1 MSRRLRSLVL
11 VLAMVLAAAC
21 SEVVPEDVPLLDP
34 TTAAPADGTAAEDG
48 AATTG
53 DGADAA
59 DAEAADDGAATDEQ
73 APADEAP
80 GDEQPPAEEQP
91 QADDQ
96 PAEQPAAPALTPV
109 VDDGPVGANAAA
121 YLRGDRPTVILEIDR
136 QEGVNLPDS
145 VVDHVASVLAR
156 ESNANVEVRTGSAVT
171 TRRDVWSAD
180 QLRAAADATRD
191 VAHDDRTAVL
201 HLLALRDGYEDDGV
215 LGLAFGSSSA
225 VVFPDQWSDLTTAL
239 LSGDRIARAVTTH
252 EVGHLLGLV
261 GLFEPPQSDHEDPEH
276 PGHTTDEDDVMFW
289 AVERSLIAQLDGIP
303 VDFGPNSRADLA
315 AIREG

>member
-1 MSRRLRSLVL
+1 MSRRLRSLGLVL
-11 VLAMVLAAAC
+11 VMVLAAAC

-34 TTAAPADGTAAEDG
+34 TTAAPADGTAED
-48 AATTG
+48 AATN
-53 DGADAA
+53 DEGADASS
-59 DAEAADDGAATDEQ
+59 DGAG
-73 APADEAP
+73 
-80 GDEQPPAEEQP
+80 GDTTEEQPPADEQSADEQSAAEEQP
-91 QADDQ
+91 AED
-96 PAEQPAAPALTPV
+96 EQPAAEEQPAALAPV
-109 VDDGPVGANAAA
+109 TDDGPVGANAAA
-121 YLRGDRPTVILEIDR
+121 YLRGDRPTVVLEIDR
-136 QEGVNLPDS
+136 QDGVNLPAS
-145 VVDHVASVLAR
+145 VIDHVASVLAR

-171 TRRDVWSAD
+171 TRRDVWSAA

-191 VAHDDRTAVL
+191 VAHDDQTAVL

-261 GLFEPPQSDHEDPEH
+261 GLFEAPQGNHEDPEH